1 MKKSFIIIAIISA
14 LISSYFIYDKQAY
27 HKVHKIITPTQ
38 ILIDINNNF
47 ILDENKPIIINDIN
61 YLSNDN
67 SINISP
73 EKRLIIDYYTNKTTE
88 YLLKNKFVKIKN
100 NEIFIKN
107 KKYKDLLLTS
117 PYFYD
122 NTKTHKDKFIKY
134 INTIN
139 ENDYILFNTHS
150 ATYHKLNCKYG
161 AKSKKYKI
169 IRTTTFPQN
178 AKLCNCIKEN
188 NTKIENNLSY
198 TDIKKQ
204 FKKNNITVFFIDL
217 NEIYKPS
224 KTCNTNA
231 CKALLNEIN
240 NAKETID
247 FALYGLKHQPNIVTA
262 LINAKNRGVKIR
274 FVCDFNKNTNENYEE
289 IEKLKKHF
297 PNNSDEEYEKSN
309 KSAIMHNKFFIF
321 DKKKVF
327 TGSSNITQT
336 DITGFNSNTVL
347 LINSKEIAQIYT
359 NEFEQMFNGAFH
371 YFKKSNAEN
380 LTNINGTKISI
391 YFSPQDKALTTKIIP
406 LIEKAQNKIYISTF
420 FLTNHQLKT
429 ALIKAKKRNVEV
441 KIINDATNASN
452 KYNIN
457 KELRDNKIRV
467 KTENFAGKN
476 HSKNIIIDNNI
487 SIIGSMNFT
496 NSGDRRNDE
505 NIVIIEDTDINKYL
519 TNIFKY
525 LWNRIPQKYET
536 IDPKPESIDSIGSCY
551 DGIDNDFDDLIDK
564 EDYSCKA
571 N

>member
-88 YLLKNKFVKIKN
+88 YLLKNKFVKINN
-100 NEIFIKN
+100 NEIYIKN
-107 KKYKDLLLTS
+107 KNYKNLLLSS
-117 PYFYD
+117 PYFY
-122 NTKTHKDKFIKY
+122 KTEEQKENFIKH

-139 ENDYILFNTHS
+139 ENDYVLYNTHS

-178 AKLCNCIKEN
+178 AKLCNCVKQIE
-188 NTKIENNLSY
+188 TKNEEKFSY
-198 TDIKKQ
+198 TNIKKS
-204 FKKNNITVFFIDL
+204 FKKNNITIFFLDL
-217 NEIYKPS
+217 NKTFKPL

-231 CKALLNEIN
+231 CETLLNEIN
-240 NAKETID
+240 NAQKSID
-247 FALYGLKHQPNIVTA
+247 FALYGLKNQQEIISA
-262 LINAKNRGVKIR
+262 LINAKSRGVKIR
-274 FVCDFNKNTNENYEE
+274 FVCDFAKNKKDNYED
-289 IEKLKKHF
+289 IEELKKHF

-309 KSAIMHNKFFIF
+309 RAAIMHNKFFIF
-321 DKKKVF
+321 DNKKVF
-327 TGSSNITQT
+327 TGSANITQT
-336 DITGFNSNTVL
+336 DFTEFNSNTSI

-359 NEFEQMFNGAFH
+359 NEFEQMFNGKFH
-371 YFKKSNAEN
+371 YYKKQNKNNEID
-380 LTNINGTKISI
+380 LNGTKISS
-391 YFSPQDKALTTKIIP
+391 YFSPQDKIITTKIIP
-406 LIEKAQNKIYISTF
+406 LIEKAENKIYISTF
-420 FLTNHQLKT
+420 FITNHELKT
-429 ALIKAKKRNVEV
+429 ALINAKNRGIDI

-457 KELRDNKIRV
+457 KELRDSGIKV
-467 KTENFAGKN
+467 KTENYAGKN

-496 NSGDRRNDE
+496 NSGERRNDE
-505 NIVIIEDTDINKYL
+505 NVIIIKDKDINNYL
-519 TNIFKY
+519 NEIFKY
-525 LWNRIPQKYET
+525 LWNKIPQKYEN
-536 IDPKPESIDSIGSCY
+536 IDPLAESLESIGSCF
-551 DGIDNDFDDLIDK
+551 DGIDNDFDGLIDK
-564 EDYSCKA
+564 EDYSCKT